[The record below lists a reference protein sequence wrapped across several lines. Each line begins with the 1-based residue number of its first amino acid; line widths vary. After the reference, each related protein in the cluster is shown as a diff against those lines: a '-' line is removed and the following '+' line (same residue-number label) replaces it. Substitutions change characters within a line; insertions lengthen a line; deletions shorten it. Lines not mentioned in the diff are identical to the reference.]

1 METHIVILAGGAANR
16 LPPQHTPQGPEPF
29 IKPARGG
36 KSLIQRTVER
46 FRGLCILDH
55 IWIVTSEEYRDIAR
69 KQLPAIL
76 PYHILGEPVMR
87 HTAPALA
94 YACWKIKKRHP
105 AANVVVTP
113 TDTPVANREEFQR
126 IIAKAL
132 LVTYRSNSM
141 VTIGI
146 KPGKPWT
153 TGYGYIAAGEALD
166 DEIWKVNQFKEKTEL
181 TTAQQ
186 CSEAENYFRNTGIF
200 IGNAQTIETAIRRH
214 APQIAEVFDRI
225 YPELYTDKEK
235 ETIENWFPACE
246 NTSLE
251 HAVMEKVERMY
262 VLPTELEG
270 MSQPSARK
278 KRPLIH
284 IPAETECI
292 PNFLEE

>member
-16 LPPQHTPQGPEPF
+16 LPPQHKSKGPEPF
-29 IKPARGG
+29 IKSAGGG
-36 KSLIQRTVER
+36 KSLVQLTVER

-69 KQLPAIL
+69 KQLPSV
-76 PYHILGEPVMR
+76 PPHHILGEPVAR

-113 TDTPVANREEFQR
+113 TDTPVTDTEEFR
-126 IIAKAL
+126 RVIAKAL

-146 KPGKPWT
+146 KPGKPGT

-166 DEIWKVNQFKEKTEL
+166 DEIWKVNQFKEKAEL

-186 CSEAENYFRNTGIF
+186 CSEAKNYFRNTGIF

-235 ETIENWFPACE
+235 EMIEKWFPACE
-246 NTSLE
+246 NTSLA

-262 VLPTELEG
+262 VLPTEWG
-270 MSQPSARK
+270 WTPQPSERE
-278 KRPLIH
+278 KRPLFYTSVGKER
-284 IPAETECI
+284 IPDS
-292 PNFLEE
+292 LEE